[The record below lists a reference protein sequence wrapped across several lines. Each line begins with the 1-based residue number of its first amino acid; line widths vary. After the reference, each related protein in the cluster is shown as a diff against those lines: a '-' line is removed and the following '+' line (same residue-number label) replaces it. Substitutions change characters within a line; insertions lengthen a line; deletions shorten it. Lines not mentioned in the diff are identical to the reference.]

1 MELPDDVSLHIS
13 NPHLLLHYPG
23 PQGSPSWL
31 LGAQE
36 KGKQAIFLTAK
47 SGEFVVFNCQLDL
60 PVGVDTPLDLRWS
73 KEDKTIYSL
82 ADEKDPWVAE
92 RYKDRIQLVSSYARS
107 SINLTSVRESDGG
120 WYSCGASNSNSTPRF
135 RLTVN
140 TPPRFLVTPE
150 DMIRINFGDAI
161 ILSCQAEGRPAPEI
175 RWYKDASPV
184 EPSATV
190 GLFNQ
195 GSELRISDIWQ
206 QDLGDYT
213 CIAGNTGGQI
223 SHTSTLT
230 TVRLTAVILVL
241 KDSRCQKECNHFDL
255 EVECLGILFVC
266 ALDATNPSYTSERML
281 TSPLNTVQPSS
292 VKGPPRIV
300 VPPTNQT
307 TLEGEKV
314 RFPCEISPASNLTV
328 EWTHDGTSISA
339 LPSLQGRAS
348 AQRDGS
354 LVINPVTSEDSGFY
368 SCEIVTGSDS
378 AMAYLNV
385 EYPAKVTFTPTVQYL
400 PFRLAGVVQ
409 CSIKANPPL
418 QYVTWT
424 KDKRLLEPYSIK
436 DTFIMSNGSLLL
448 TKVTQ
453 EHEGRY
459 TCTPYNAQGTQGS
472 SGPMEVLVRKPPV
485 FTVEPESL
493 YQRKVG
499 ETVEMHCD
507 AQEAEGTQKPNIQ
520 WQLRNGDAVQGER
533 VTMSKANISISDL
546 RRTDFGYYQCVASN
560 EVATIVSATRL
571 VVDGTLP
578 HAPHNLTANCT
589 ETTVT
594 LSWLPGYTYKQDYV
608 ILYQESSSMEQTSVP
623 VIPNTTMTTI
633 TGLTPG
639 TDYLFQVSA
648 KNTQGD
654 MMTNV
659 GVTMP
664 TPLQPAQ
671 EDDFPRPSD
680 DGPKP
685 GPPLGLT
692 ITDTSLGYLLK
703 WQTPSEKVDL
713 LQYYSVRYKTDS
725 GWRILNRD
733 DIDPADTSYLA
744 KNLVE
749 GRTYHFRVMAH
760 SATSFEPS
768 NEVKLSIPSSI
779 THDDTAA
786 LVGDN
791 SLFIGGIL
799 LIGAILFVAAIILS
813 ICAIRICN
821 KRRARENG
829 KIYGI
834 HSPNS
839 I

>member
-1 MELPDDVSLHIS
+1 M
-13 NPHLLLHYPG
+13 NLLLLSSVLWGLPG
-23 PQGSPSWL
+23 WL
-31 LGAQE
+31 LGAQD

-92 RYKDRIQLVSSYARS
+92 RYKDRILLVSSYARS

-230 TVRLTAVILVL
+230 TV
-241 KDSRCQKECNHFDL
+241 
-255 EVECLGILFVC
+255 
-266 ALDATNPSYTSERML
+266 
-281 TSPLNTVQPSS
+281 S

-328 EWTHDGTSISA
+328 EWTHDGTSLSA

-368 SCEIVTGSDS
+368 SCEIMTGSDS

-453 EHEGRY
+453 EHEGNY

-485 FTVEPESL
+485 FTVEPDSL

-608 ILYQESSSMEQTSVP
+608 ILYVELYQESSSMEQTSVP
-623 VIPNTTMTTI
+623 VIPNTTTMTTI

-654 MMTNV
+654 MMTSHVITAHTLDV

-671 EDDFPRPSD
+671 EDDVPRPSD
-680 DGPKP
+680 DGK
-685 GPPLGLT
+685 LGC
-692 ITDTSLGYLLK
+692 S
-703 WQTPSEKVDL
+703 
-713 LQYYSVRYKTDS
+713 
-725 GWRILNRD
+725 
-733 DIDPADTSYLA
+733 
-744 KNLVE
+744 
-749 GRTYHFRVMAH
+749 
-760 SATSFEPS
+760 
-768 NEVKLSIPSSI
+768 
-779 THDDTAA
+779 
-786 LVGDN
+786 
-791 SLFIGGIL
+791 
-799 LIGAILFVAAIILS
+799 
-813 ICAIRICN
+813 
-821 KRRARENG
+821 RACHR
-829 KIYGI
+829 
-834 HSPNS
+834 
-839 I
+839 

>member
-1 MELPDDVSLHIS
+1 MIRSEGRGNGDGVALDFDVSFVT
-13 NPHLLLHYPG
+13 G
-23 PQGSPSWL
+23 WL
-31 LGAQE
+31 LGAQD

-92 RYKDRIQLVSSYARS
+92 RYKDRILLVSSYARS

-135 RLTVN
+135 RLIVN

-230 TVRLTAVILVL
+230 TV
-241 KDSRCQKECNHFDL
+241 
-255 EVECLGILFVC
+255 
-266 ALDATNPSYTSERML
+266 
-281 TSPLNTVQPSS
+281 S

-328 EWTHDGTSISA
+328 EWTHDGTSLSA

-368 SCEIVTGSDS
+368 SCEIMTGSDS

-385 EYPAKVTFTPTVQYL
+385 EYPAKVTFTPTVQFL

-453 EHEGRY
+453 EHEGNY

-485 FTVEPESL
+485 FTVEPDSL

-623 VIPNTTMTTI
+623 VIPNTTTMTTI

-671 EDDFPRPSD
+671 EDDVPRPSD